1 MDFLQKCDASNRLS
15 SNRNTSQNSFRP
27 VSQADRTNSSL
38 IEPDGTKV
46 KRLTFAEDFMLEHS
60 HSGQHTQRAE
70 TVSPIFWVSFL
81 TNHNSICRRPLAEV
95 RSR

>member
-38 IEPDGTKV
+38 IEPDGTKA

-60 HSGQHTQRAE
+60 HSGQHIDLTGILASAGTALREPQQSTQFFGFP
-70 TVSPIFWVSFL
+70 S
-81 TNHNSICRRPLAEV
+81 
-95 RSR
+95 

>member
-60 HSGQHTQRAE
+60 HSGQHIDLTAILASAGTIPREPKQSAQ
-70 TVSPIFWVSFL
+70 SFGFP
-81 TNHNSICRRPLAEV
+81 S
-95 RSR
+95 